1 MSKFWTFN
9 QNNSGGHF
17 DFQLDSGITHF
28 VIIEAN
34 DDTHAMQRALDIG
47 LYFNGCYAGMDCECC
62 GDRWSVPHGDGDPE
76 PLIYGEP
83 PGAYGYQW
91 MEDGRET
98 CVHYLDGR
106 KEWFGV
112 KPRETVQ

>member
-1 MSKFWTFN
+1 MSRFWTFN

-17 DFQLDSGITHF
+17 DFQPNDGITHF

-34 DDTHAMQRALDIG
+34 DETHAMQRALDIG
-47 LYFNGCYAGMDCECC
+47 LYFNGCDAGTDCDCC
-62 GDRWSVPHGDGDPE
+62 GDRWSEPYGEGDPE
-76 PLIYGEP
+76 PLIYGKP
-83 PGAYGYQW
+83 PGEYDFQW
-91 MEDGRET
+91 MEDGKET

-112 KPRETVQ
+112 KARPNG